1 MQIHTQ
7 NTRKSSVA
15 LTIAVITLSASTA
28 APAFAQSADSGSADA
43 QREKTFTRAE
53 VTSIIRNARK
63 VVTSNGVEEQLEIP
77 IGGTKQW
84 ISVRGKDRRNPVLL
98 LIHGGPAS
106 PEMPSSWFFENG
118 WEDYFTVVQWDQRGA
133 GKSYLANDPETIRP
147 TITVKRMVDDAA
159 EVVQYLRTRY
169 GKEKIFVLGHSWGSL
184 VGLTL
189 AHEHPDLLYA
199 YIGAGQM
206 IDSKQAEAVGYAN
219 TLRDAEAANNQRA
232 VAELKAIAP
241 YPNPD
246 GSVPMEKINIDRKWS
261 VALGGLEYGH
271 SSYGDYEKL
280 FQLSPEYSAA
290 DIEAIDKG
298 SALSFPSLLPVM
310 MSFDYSNVT
319 KFGCP
324 ILLFEG
330 RHDNTTPSEIAAKWM
345 ARVQAP
351 GKKFVWFENSAHM
364 MMKEESGRFLVHL
377 VQDARPYA
385 GVN

>member
-1 MQIHTQ
+1 MQIHTK
-7 NTRKSSVA
+7 NARKSGVV
-15 LTIAVITLSASTA
+15 LTIALITLSASTV
-28 APAFAQSADSGSADA
+28 APVFAQSADSASAHA
-43 QREKTFTRAE
+43 LHEKTFTRAE

-63 VVTSNGVEEQLEIP
+63 IVTSNGVEEQLEIP

-147 TITVKRMVDDAA
+147 TITGKRMVDDAA
-159 EVVQYLRTRY
+159 EVVQYLRARY

-206 IDSKQAEAVGYAN
+206 IDSKRAEAVGYAN
-219 TLRDAEAANNQRA
+219 TLRDAEAAHNQRA

-241 YPNPD
+241 YPNLD
-246 GSVPMEKINIDRKWS
+246 GSIPMEKINTDRKWS

-280 FQLSPEYSAA
+280 FQLSPEYSDA

-330 RHDNTTPSEIAAKWM
+330 RHDNTTPSEIAEKWM

-351 GKKFVWFENSAHM
+351 GKKFVWFEHSAHM

>member
-1 MQIHTQ
+1 MQIHTK
-7 NTRKSSVA
+7 NARERTVA
-15 LTIAVITLSASTA
+15 VTIALITLSASTA
-28 APAFAQSADSGSADA
+28 APAFAQSTDSGSAHA
-43 QREKTFTRAE
+43 PREKTFTRAE

-63 VVTSNGVEEQLEIP
+63 IVTSNGVEEQLEIP

-147 TITVKRMVDDAA
+147 TITSKRMVDDAA
-159 EVVQYLRTRY
+159 EVVQYLRKRY
-169 GKEKIFVLGHSWGSL
+169 GKKKIFVLGHSWGSL

-206 IDSKQAEAVGYAN
+206 IDSKRAEAVGYAN

-241 YPNPD
+241 YPNSD
-246 GSVPMEKINIDRKWS
+246 GSIPMEKINTDRKWS

-280 FQLSPEYSAA
+280 FQLSPEYSEA
-290 DIEAIDKG
+290 DIEAIDRG

-330 RHDNTTPSEIAAKWM
+330 RHDNTTPSVIAEKWM
-345 ARVQAP
+345 ARLQAP
-351 GKKFVWFENSAHM
+351 GKKFVWFEHSAHM
-364 MMKEESGRFLVHL
+364 MMMEESGRFLVHL

-385 GVN
+385 EVN